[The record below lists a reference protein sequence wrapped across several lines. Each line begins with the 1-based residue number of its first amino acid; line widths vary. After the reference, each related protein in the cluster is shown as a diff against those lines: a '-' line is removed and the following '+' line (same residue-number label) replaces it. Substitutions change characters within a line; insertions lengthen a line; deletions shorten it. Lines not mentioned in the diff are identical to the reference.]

1 MFYISS
7 QGHWGN
13 CAIMFYMLNRIP
25 YILRALEIEI
35 ALRCTRGIIINK
47 RTCIYVYL
55 FSENNFYYFICIHV
69 DIFSLIHNFRM
80 DEKNK
85 WSMQ

>member
-1 MFYISS
+1 
-7 QGHWGN
+7 
-13 CAIMFYMLNRIP
+13 MFYMLNRIP
-25 YILRALEIEI
+25 HILRALEIEI
-35 ALRCTRGIIINK
+35 ALRCTRGIRINK
-47 RTCIYVYL
+47 RTYVYL
-55 FSENNFYYFICIHV
+55 FSENNFYYFILIHDV